1 MGEQAEP
8 TGTVEV
14 LISIV
19 DDDVSAREAVN
30 GLVRSFGYAAAMFE
44 STADFLRSD
53 RLARTAC
60 LIADM
65 RMPGMTGLE
74 LHAYLMAS
82 GVHIPTIL
90 ISAYADA
97 AAQARA
103 VKAGILCCLEKPLN
117 PDRLLA
123 CIRSAIGDA
132 DGRSR

>member
-1 MGEQAEP
+1 MGVQAEP

-44 STADFLRSD
+44 SAADFLKSD
-53 RLARTAC
+53 RLSRTAC

-74 LHAYLMAS
+74 LHGYLTAS
-82 GVHIPTIL
+82 GVRIPTIL

-97 AAQARA
+97 AAEARA
-103 VKAGILCCLEKPLN
+103 VKAGILCCLAKPLN

-123 CIRSAIGDA
+123 CIRSAIGDG